1 MHLIMGEAEH
11 GTGQGMIAQSRRGR
25 RAEPSGEFFTTD
37 FTDGHGWD
45 WKEIGGEDSMRFPGL
60 LA

>member
-11 GTGQGMIAQSRRGR
+11 GTGREMIAQSRRGR

-37 FTDGHGWD
+37 FTDGHGWGRSSENQSG
-45 WKEIGGEDSMRFPGL
+45 KREIRRG
-60 LA
+60 